1 MISSPFLIIN
11 AAAGSGKTYSLVYSY
26 LKKLLS
32 SNNSNSHRKM
42 LALTFTNKA
51 VYEMKFR
58 ILKSLYL
65 LAYKI
70 DLEEISGYRSSLIV
84 DLGIGKT
91 AIEKKASIVLR
102 KILHEYASFEVITID
117 SFTQKLI
124 RTFAKDL
131 KIPAS
136 FEVTL
141 EADQLLEE
149 MIESILDKAGVE
161 KKLTKLLV
169 DFSLSKT
176 AELKSWNIG
185 MDLFDFSKLLLNEND
200 RTPILSFKNKNSA
213 DFKAQKTK
221 FVKEYQNA
229 FEQLKKIGIE
239 ALKLISDNG
248 LIQNDFSRKAVF
260 NHFEKISNGQ
270 LDRLYENKL
279 DQNFQQS
286 TNIYN
291 KSLAVEKKIKID
303 GILPELFDHYKKAKL
318 KVGRLFVI
326 KNILNQWTPLSLIS
340 EMERGLE
347 ALQLPFNR
355 LLLSRFNE
363 IINKEI
369 STLSTPYI
377 YERLGEKY
385 RHYFID
391 EFQDTSRLQW
401 KNLIPLISN
410 AIESLDDSQTP
421 GSLLLVGD
429 PKQAVYRWRGGDNQ
443 QFLNLLNR
451 ESPFQIKPE
460 VTVLPKN
467 YRSKKAIVDFNN
479 KFFAF
484 VGSQI
489 DSLEQSKMFGRDAQ
503 QRFNEKEGGRVA
515 ISFIEKKRRKEIAIP
530 FYKTQTI
537 AFLNEAK
544 AANFLWSDMAVLV
557 RKRDQAATI
566 ASSLEENDIPFVSS
580 ESLSLE
586 SSMHVNFLISL
597 IRLVLHPEDYEERKK
612 VIAFLYLENGKNKKY
627 HVLLNDLIFI
637 PFSLFQKKLNHEFG
651 FLFDFDH
658 FSKKPIYNALEYSIA
673 NFGLEASVDAHLTA
687 FLENVFEFKTN
698 NNSDFASY
706 LDYWE
711 KKGRHQS
718 IVIPQGIDAVKIMT
732 IHKAKGLEFP
742 VVVIPF
748 ATEELSN
755 LGSRKVWYPIA
766 KKFDTSFEWA
776 RISFSDK
783 LKYLGNEGEDF
794 YDQKIDE
801 EKMDALNLLYVA
813 LTRAVEEVYIITQ
826 LENEKLSAGK
836 SYATLLNHF
845 VMSQGNEPSV
855 EEVFQWGSSEKVEC
869 LEKDFSIHQIQPKFK
884 MDSRWENRLWIQL
897 SFKHERQGGE
907 VRQEGILIHDLLGEV
922 DHQEEIVSVIENALA
937 LGRISR
943 SEKARYTNLLLN
955 VVNHPELRGYF
966 DKDLTVYKEQDILV
980 PEKSFIRPDRVVKT
994 HSHWAIIDYKTGKYS
1009 VKHEYQISRYS
1020 EIIRDMTQEQCK
1032 KFLVY
1037 IDKKISV
1044 KRVF

>member
-11 AAAGSGKTYSLVYSY
+11 AAAGSGKTYSLVYAY

-32 SNNSNSHRKM
+32 SSNSSSYRKM

-51 VYEMKFR
+51 VHEMKYR

-84 DLGIGKT
+84 DLSLDKK
-91 AIEKKASIVLR
+91 AIEEKASNVLK
-102 KILHEYASFEVITID
+102 KILHEYAAFEVITLD

-136 FEVTL
+136 FEVML

-149 MIESILDKAGVE
+149 MIESILDKAGIE

-169 DFSLSKT
+169 DFSLSKI

-185 MDLFDFSKLLLNEND
+185 MDLFDISKLLLNEND

-221 FVKEYQNA
+221 FDKQYQND
-229 FEQLKKIGIE
+229 FEQFKKIGIE

-248 LIQNDFSRKAVF
+248 LIQDDFSRKAIF

-286 TNIYN
+286 ANIYN
-291 KSLAVEKKIKID
+291 KSLAAEKKMKID
-303 GILPELFDHYKKAKL
+303 EILPELFDHYKKAKL
-318 KVGRLFVI
+318 MVGRLFI
-326 KNILNQWTPLSLIS
+326 LKNILNQWTPLSLIG

-347 ALQLPFNR
+347 ALQLPYNR

-377 YERLGEKY
+377 YERVGEKY

-489 DSLEQSKMFGRDAQ
+489 DSLEQRKMFGRDAQ
-503 QRFNEKEGGRVA
+503 QGFNEKEGGRVA

-544 AANFLWSDMAVLV
+544 AVNFSWSDMAVLV

-566 ASSLEENDIPFVSS
+566 ASALQENDIPFVSS

-597 IRLVLHPEDYEERKK
+597 IRLVLYPEDYEERKK
-612 VIAFLYLENGKNKKY
+612 VIAFLYLENGKNKNY
-627 HVLLNDLIFI
+627 DVLLNELIFS
-637 PFSLFQKKLNHEFG
+637 PFSLFQKKLNREFG
-651 FLFDFDH
+651 FLFDFDY

-673 NFGLEASVDAHLTA
+673 SFGLEAGVDAHLSA

-698 NNSDFASY
+698 NNSDFTSY

-766 KKFDTSFEWA
+766 KNFDTSFEWA

-813 LTRAVEEVYIITQ
+813 LTRAVAEVYIITH
-826 LENEKLSAGK
+826 LENDKLSADK

-845 VMSQGNEPSV
+845 VRSQGDEPSL
-855 EEVFQWGSSEKVEC
+855 EQVFQWGSSEKVEC
-869 LEKDFSIHQIQPKFK
+869 LEKDFSINQIQPKFK

-897 SFKHERQGGE
+897 SFKHQRQPGE

-922 DHQEEIVSVIENALA
+922 DHQEEIGSVIENALA

-955 VVNHPELRGYF
+955 IVNHPELKGYF
-966 DKDLTVYKEQDILV
+966 DKDLTIYKEQDILV

-1009 VKHEYQISRYS
+1009 VKHEYQINRYS
-1020 EIIRDMTQEQCK
+1020 EIIHDMTQEQCK

-1037 IDKKISV
+1037 IGKKISV
-1044 KRVF
+1044 KPVF

>member
-1 MISSPFLIIN
+1 MRSSPFLIIN

-32 SNNSNSHRKM
+32 SNNSNGHRKM

-70 DLEEISGYRSSLIV
+70 DLEEISGYRSSLLV
-84 DLGIGKT
+84 DLGIDKK
-91 AIEKKASIVLR
+91 AIEKKAGSVLK

-149 MIESILDKAGVE
+149 MIESILDKAGIE

-185 MDLFDFSKLLLNEND
+185 MDLFDISKLLLNEND

-248 LIQNDFSRKAVF
+248 LIKDDFSRKTVF

-286 TNIYN
+286 ENIYN

-318 KVGRLFVI
+318 KVGRLFI
-326 KNILNQWTPLSLIS
+326 LKNILNQWTPLSLIS

-363 IINKEI
+363 IINEEI

-467 YRSKKAIVDFNN
+467 YRSKKAVVDFNN

-484 VGSQI
+484 VSSQI
-489 DSLEQSKMFGRDAQ
+489 DSLEQRKMFGRDAQ
-503 QRFNEKEGGRVA
+503 QRFNEKEGGRVS
-515 ISFIEKKRRKEIAIP
+515 ISFIEKKRRKEISIP

-544 AANFLWSDMAVLV
+544 AANFSWSDMAVLV

-566 ASSLEENDIPFVSS
+566 ASSLQEKDIPFVSS

-597 IRLVLHPEDYEERKK
+597 IRLVLDPEDYDERKK
-612 VIAFLYLENGKNKKY
+612 VIAFLYLENGKNKNY
-627 HVLLNDLIFI
+627 DVLLNDLIFS

-673 NFGLEASVDAHLTA
+673 NFGFEAGLDAHLST

-776 RISFSDK
+776 RISFSEK
-783 LKYLGNEGEDF
+783 IKYLGSEGEDF
-794 YDQKIDE
+794 YNQKIDE

-813 LTRAVEEVYIITQ
+813 LTRAVAEVYIITN
-826 LENEKLSAGK
+826 LENDKLSADN

-845 VMSQGNEPSV
+845 VRSQGSEPSV
-855 EEVFQWGSSEKVEC
+855 EQVYRWGSSEKVEC
-869 LEKDFSIHQIQPKFK
+869 MEKDFSIHQIQPKFK

-897 SFKHERQGGE
+897 SLKHQRQGGE
-907 VRQEGILIHDLLGEV
+907 VLQEGILIHDLLGEV
-922 DHQEEIVSVIENALA
+922 DHQEEIGSVIENALA

-966 DKDLTVYKEQDILV
+966 DKDLTIYKEQDILV

-1009 VKHEYQISRYS
+1009 VNHEYQISRYT
-1020 EIIRDMTQEQCK
+1020 EIIHDMTQEQCK

-1037 IDKKISV
+1037 IGKKISV
-1044 KRVF
+1044 KPVF

>member
-11 AAAGSGKTYSLVYSY
+11 ASAGSGKTYSLVYAY

-32 SNNSNSHRKM
+32 SSNSNSYRKM

-51 VYEMKFR
+51 VHEMKYR

-65 LAYKI
+65 LAHKI
-70 DLEEISGYRSSLIV
+70 DLEEISGYRSSLLV
-84 DLGIGKT
+84 DLNIDKT
-91 AIEKKASIVLR
+91 AIEEKASRVLK
-102 KILHEYASFEVITID
+102 KILHEYAAFEVITLD

-149 MIESILDKAGVE
+149 MIESIIDKAGVE
-161 KKLTKLLV
+161 EKLTKLLV

-185 MDLFDFSKLLLNEND
+185 MDLFDISKLLLNEND
-200 RTPILSFKNKNSA
+200 RAPILSFKNKNSVE
-213 DFKAQKTK
+213 FKIQNIK
-221 FVKEYQNA
+221 FDQQYQHA
-229 FEQLKKIGIE
+229 FEQLKKIGIA

-248 LIQNDFSRKAVF
+248 LIKDDFSRKAVF
-260 NHFEKISNGQ
+260 NHFEKIANGQ
-270 LDRLYENKL
+270 LDRLYDNKL
-279 DQNFQQS
+279 FENFQHS
-286 TNIYN
+286 VNIYN
-291 KSLAVEKKIKID
+291 KSLAAEKKIIID
-303 GILPELFDHYKKAKL
+303 GILPELFDYYKKAKL
-318 KVGRLFVI
+318 KVGRLFI
-326 KNILNQWTPLSLIS
+326 LKNILNQWTPLSLIG

-347 ALQLPFNR
+347 ALQLPYNR
-355 LLLSRFNE
+355 ILLSRFNE

-369 STLSTPYI
+369 STLNTPYI

-401 KNLIPLISN
+401 KNLVPLISN

-421 GSLLLVGD
+421 GSLLIVGD
-429 PKQAVYRWRGGDNQ
+429 PKQAIYRWRGGDNH
-443 QFLNLLNR
+443 QFLKLLNK

-489 DSLEQSKMFGRDAQ
+489 DSLEQRKMFGKDTQ
-503 QRFNEKEGGRVA
+503 QGFNEKEGGRVT
-515 ISFIEKKRRKEIAIP
+515 ISFIEKTRRKETAIP
-530 FYKTQTI
+530 VYKTRTL

-544 AANFLWSDMAVLV
+544 AANFSWSDMAVLV

-566 ASSLEENDIPFVSS
+566 AASLQENDVPFVSS

-597 IRLVLHPEDYEERKK
+597 IRLVLYPEDYEERKK
-612 VIAFLYLENGKNKKY
+612 VIAFLYLENGKNKNY
-627 HVLLNDLIFI
+627 DVLLNELIFN

-658 FSKKPIYNALEYSIA
+658 FSKKPIYNALEYSIV
-673 NFGLEASVDAHLTA
+673 NFGLEEAVDAHLSA

-706 LDYWE
+706 LNYWE
-711 KKGRHQS
+711 KKGRHQN

-748 ATEELSN
+748 AVEELSN
-755 LGSRKVWYPIA
+755 LSGRKVWYPIA
-766 KKFDTSFEWA
+766 KNFDTSFKWA

-783 LKYLGNEGEDF
+783 IKYLGKEGEDF
-794 YDQKIDE
+794 YYQKIDE
-801 EKMDALNLLYVA
+801 EKMDALNTLYVA
-813 LTRAVEEVYIITQ
+813 LTRAVEEVYIITH
-826 LENEKLSAGK
+826 LENDKLSADK
-836 SYATLLNHF
+836 SYATLLNNF
-845 VMSQGNEPSV
+845 VRFQGNEPSV
-855 EEVFQWGSSEKVEC
+855 EQVFQLGSPEKVES
-869 LEKDFSIHQIQPKFK
+869 LAKDFSLDQIQPQFK
-884 MDSRWENRLWIQL
+884 MDSGWENRLWIQL
-897 SFKHERQGGE
+897 SFKYQKQGEE
-907 VRQEGILIHDLLGEV
+907 VRQEGILIHDLMGEV
-922 DHQEEIVSVIENALA
+922 DYEEEVDLVIENAIA

-943 SEKARYTNLLLN
+943 SEKARYTNLILK
-955 VVNHPELRGYF
+955 VVNHPELKEYF
-966 DKDLTVYKEQDILV
+966 DKDLTIYKEQDILV

-994 HSHWAIIDYKTGKYS
+994 DSHWAIIDYKTGKYS
-1009 VKHEYQISRYS
+1009 FKHESQISRYS
-1020 EIIRDMTQEQCK
+1020 EIIHEMTQEQCK

-1044 KRVF
+1044 KPVY

>member
-1 MISSPFLIIN
+1 MKSSPFHIIN

-32 SNNSNSHRKM
+32 SSYSDSYRKM

-51 VYEMKFR
+51 VHEMKYR

-70 DLEEISGYRSSLIV
+70 DLEEISGYRSSLLV
-84 DLGIGKT
+84 DLGIDKT
-91 AIEKKASIVLR
+91 AIEEKASIVLK
-102 KILHEYASFEVITID
+102 KILHEYAAFEVITID

-149 MIESILDKAGVE
+149 MIESILDKAGIE

-185 MDLFDFSKLLLNEND
+185 MDLFDISKLLLNEND

-221 FVKEYQNA
+221 FDKQYQNA
-229 FEQLKKIGIE
+229 FEQFKNIGIE

-248 LIQNDFSRKAVF
+248 LIQDDFSRKAVF

-279 DQNFQQS
+279 DQNFQLS
-286 TNIYN
+286 ENIYN
-291 KSLAVEKKIKID
+291 KSLAAEKKIKID
-303 GILPELFDHYKKAKL
+303 GILPELFDNYKKAKL
-318 KVGRLFVI
+318 KVGRLFVL

-443 QFLNLLNR
+443 QFLNLLNKD
-451 ESPFQIKPE
+451 SPFQIKPE

-479 KFFAF
+479 TSNF
-484 VGSQI
+484 VST
-489 DSLEQSKMFGRDAQ
+489 
-503 QRFNEKEGGRVA
+503 
-515 ISFIEKKRRKEIAIP
+515 IENRQGFKIGCIEEIALKNNWINKIEINNAIK
-530 FYKTQTI
+530 FYGNCHYSKYLT
-537 AFLNEAK
+537 
-544 AANFLWSDMAVLV
+544 
-557 RKRDQAATI
+557 
-566 ASSLEENDIPFVSS
+566 
-580 ESLSLE
+580 
-586 SSMHVNFLISL
+586 SL
-597 IRLVLHPEDYEERKK
+597 I
-612 VIAFLYLENGKNKKY
+612 
-627 HVLLNDLIFI
+627 
-637 PFSLFQKKLNHEFG
+637 
-651 FLFDFDH
+651 
-658 FSKKPIYNALEYSIA
+658 
-673 NFGLEASVDAHLTA
+673 
-687 FLENVFEFKTN
+687 
-698 NNSDFASY
+698 
-706 LDYWE
+706 
-711 KKGRHQS
+711 
-718 IVIPQGIDAVKIMT
+718 
-732 IHKAKGLEFP
+732 
-742 VVVIPF
+742 
-748 ATEELSN
+748 N
-755 LGSRKVWYPIA
+755 L
-766 KKFDTSFEWA
+766 
-776 RISFSDK
+776 
-783 LKYLGNEGEDF
+783 
-794 YDQKIDE
+794 
-801 EKMDALNLLYVA
+801 
-813 LTRAVEEVYIITQ
+813 
-826 LENEKLSAGK
+826 
-836 SYATLLNHF
+836 
-845 VMSQGNEPSV
+845 
-855 EEVFQWGSSEKVEC
+855 
-869 LEKDFSIHQIQPKFK
+869 
-884 MDSRWENRLWIQL
+884 
-897 SFKHERQGGE
+897 
-907 VRQEGILIHDLLGEV
+907 
-922 DHQEEIVSVIENALA
+922 
-937 LGRISR
+937 
-943 SEKARYTNLLLN
+943 
-955 VVNHPELRGYF
+955 
-966 DKDLTVYKEQDILV
+966 
-980 PEKSFIRPDRVVKT
+980 
-994 HSHWAIIDYKTGKYS
+994 
-1009 VKHEYQISRYS
+1009 
-1020 EIIRDMTQEQCK
+1020 
-1032 KFLVY
+1032 
-1037 IDKKISV
+1037 
-1044 KRVF
+1044 KR